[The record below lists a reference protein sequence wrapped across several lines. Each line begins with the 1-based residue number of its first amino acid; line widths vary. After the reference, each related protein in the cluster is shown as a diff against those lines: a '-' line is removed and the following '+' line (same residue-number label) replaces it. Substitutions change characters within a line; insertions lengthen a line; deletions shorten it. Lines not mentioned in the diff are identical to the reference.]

1 VISQAELRWHPAAV
15 LQRLDHAVIAVRDL
29 DRGAAVLGALLGLRA
44 SWRGEHPGAG
54 TANVLFRLANTY
66 LEVLAPV
73 APGPLADALR
83 ARLAASGEGLV
94 ALAFGTADAG
104 AARAAFAA
112 RGLEPGPVED
122 GLGRDVESGAFRQ
135 WRRVSL
141 SPARTRGLALFAIE
155 QRSPPELLPPA
166 TPAGDPRAAVHALDH
181 VVIQTGDAD
190 AARALFGEALG
201 LRLALDRRFDDWGV
215 RLLFFRTGGVTVEVA
230 ARLDG
235 ASGPGAADRLWGLSY
250 RVADADGARA
260 RLAAAGFDASPV
272 RPGRKPGT
280 RVLTVRG
287 EPCGVATLLLEPPPA
302 A

>member
-1 VISQAELRWHPAAV
+1 V
-15 LQRLDHAVIAVRDL
+15 LERLDHAVIGVRDL
-29 DRGAAVLGALLGLRA
+29 DRGATTLGGLLGLRP

-66 LEVLAPV
+66 LELLAPV
-73 APGPLADALR
+73 GPGPLADALR
-83 ARLAASGEGLV
+83 ARLDAFGDGLV

-104 AARAAFAA
+104 AARAALAA

-135 WRRVSL
+135 WRRVPL
-141 SPARTRGLALFAIE
+141 PPGRTRGLVLFAIE
-155 QRSPPELLPPA
+155 QRSPSDLLPLA
-166 TPAGDPRAAVHALDH
+166 APAGDPRGAVHALDH
-181 VVIQTGDAD
+181 VVIQTGDAEG
-190 AARALFGEALG
+190 ARALFGDALG

-230 ARLDG
+230 SRLAEG
-235 ASGPGAADRLWGLSY
+235 GAARGATDRLWGLSY
-250 RVADADGARA
+250 RVADADCARA
-260 RLAAAGFDASPV
+260 RLAEAGFDVSPV

-302 A
+302 P